1 MTFVLLLLSVWLLL
15 KPLLHFPNFP
25 VGYYLRPHTQRQT
38 GTPTWPRQHA
48 GHTHTQGFCFSLR
61 CWLDLNTLR
70 SFFGRFAAISCGLPK
85 CRTGAGKGERKGESN
100 AKINR
105 LPAAWLGGIRQLQ
118 PVRLLSFS
126 LPFQLCLANA
136 HGKSRYAAA

>member
-48 GHTHTQGFCFSLR
+48 GHTQTDTHTGIVFLFAMLVGFEYVALVFWPFCSHFLR
-61 CWLDLNTLR
+61 I
-70 SFFGRFAAISCGLPK
+70 A
-85 CRTGAGKGERKGESN
+85 
-100 AKINR
+100 
-105 LPAAWLGGIRQLQ
+105 
-118 PVRLLSFS
+118 
-126 LPFQLCLANA
+126 
-136 HGKSRYAAA
+136 